1 MTSAFGTYALTQQI
15 HVFECKSEE
24 KTIFSIPYFNN
35 FKLIFAVLISLLIV
49 LGAIYL
55 PILQP
60 ILKTVTLP
68 HQCLWTIILYSMAV
82 PVISAL
88 EKSISKQWK
97 NHKLLTQTKK
107 D

>member
-1 MTSAFGTYALTQQI
+1 MLFLGESFPLQI
-15 HVFECKSEE
+15 NRNFVNL
-24 KTIFSIPYFNN
+24 FNN

-49 LGAIYL
+49 IGAIYL
-55 PILQP
+55 PVLQP
-60 ILKTVTLP
+60 ILKTVALP
-68 HQCLWTIILYSMAV
+68 HQCIWTIILYSMAV

-97 NHKLLTQTKK
+97 NHKLLMQTKT